1 VVNLYKEGVMG
12 ILEDLVMGVVGIV
25 LSLVSSPWWLVAPA
39 IVAVKWGYYAARYL
53 FRPITPTP

>member
-1 VVNLYKEGVMG
+1 MG